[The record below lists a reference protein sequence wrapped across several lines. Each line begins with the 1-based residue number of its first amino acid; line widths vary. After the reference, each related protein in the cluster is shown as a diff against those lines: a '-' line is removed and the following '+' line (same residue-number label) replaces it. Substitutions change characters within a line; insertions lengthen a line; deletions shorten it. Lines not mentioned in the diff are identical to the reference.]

1 MKNFVQIP
9 LILITFLT
17 LQSLPSLANDYKGDV
32 YFEKY
37 NHGKSNI
44 KFYLSENRNFVTRKY
59 LLGPNDVLSIS
70 FLGVPEL
77 DQKKIRIQPDG
88 NITLALLGTTN
99 IAGYTVAEFEELLLE
114 KYKYYLKD
122 PQITINLDET
132 KPFIVYVSGAVLNP
146 GSYELD
152 TNTSEAQFM
161 NNTKP
166 ELRIIRKSPLLS
178 NVLVAAGGISF
189 DADLEHI
196 MISNKIEDA
205 QFEVNLL
212 ELLEAGDA
220 NQDIYLM
227 PGDVVHVPRLPTP
240 VAVNPSDY
248 KKYAGATFSPKDV
261 PVKVLG
267 YVNAPGLVKLDS
279 SRSTNI
285 NSAIA
290 AAGGYQRN
298 ASYPPKK
305 VYLSRIDNNGMLIT
319 TAINPMK
326 DDTIIMPNDIIYVPD
341 KPRPMIGK
349 AFDYLSRIIAP
360 ANMFASTYNNWALMF
375 DPKRYQVR
383 VIE

>member
-1 MKNFVQIP
+1 MISAF
-9 LILITFLT
+9 
-17 LQSLPSLANDYKGDV
+17 AADYKDDV
-32 YFEKY
+32 YFD
-37 NHGKSNI
+37 
-44 KFYLSENRNFVTRKY
+44 KFNGSQSSTKFKLSANRYYTAREY
-59 LLGPNDVLSIS
+59 ILGPNDVMSIS

-77 DQKKIRIQPDG
+77 KQDRLRVQPDG

-99 IAGYTVAEFEELLLE
+99 IAGYTIEEFEELLVE

-122 PQITINLDET
+122 PKVTINLDET
-132 KPFIVYVSGAVLNP
+132 KPFIVYVSGAVRNP

-152 TNTSEAQFM
+152 TNTSNQQYMESS
-161 NNTKP
+161 KP
-166 ELRIIRKSPLLS
+166 ELRIVRKSPLLS
-178 NVLVAAGGISF
+178 NVLTATGGITY

-196 MISNKIEDA
+196 MISNKIKEV

-212 ELLEAGDA
+212 ELLAHGDA

-227 PGDVVHVPRLPTP
+227 PGDVVHVPRLVSPL
-240 VAVNPSDY
+240 AVNPE
-248 KKYAGATFSPKDV
+248 KYQLIAGATFSPNDV

-279 SRSTNI
+279 SRSINL

-290 AAGGYQRN
+290 AAGGYQKN

-305 VYLSRIDNNGMLIT
+305 VYLSRIDNNGLLVT

-326 DDTIIMPNDIIYVPD
+326 DDVVVMPNDIIYVPD
-341 KPRPMIGK
+341 KPRPIIGR
-349 AFDYLSRIIAP
+349 AFDYLTRLITP
-360 ANMFASTYNNWALMF
+360 ASTFANAYNNWALMF

-383 VIE
+383 VVE